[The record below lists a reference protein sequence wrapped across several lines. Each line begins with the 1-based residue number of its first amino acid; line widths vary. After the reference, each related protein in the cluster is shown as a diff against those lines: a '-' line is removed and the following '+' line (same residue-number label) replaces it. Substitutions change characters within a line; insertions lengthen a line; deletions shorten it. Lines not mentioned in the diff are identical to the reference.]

1 MELSDKLE
9 SKFRLDVNQK
19 RALHKLKLFSVADL
33 LFHFPVRYS
42 DISEVKKISE
52 LVPGDKA
59 TIYGKISN
67 LKTRK
72 GFRSKIPMAT
82 GEIED
87 LSGKIKIIWFNQAY
101 LAKMIHEG
109 DSVKLTGRVT
119 QSKGAGVYLANPEF
133 EKMMNIPIDT
143 HETLF
148 TQEGDIKNTGFS
160 YPVYAETRGI
170 TSRWFYHAVTKILSA
185 QGGSA
190 YGGKKF
196 LDTLQDYIPAD
207 ILKKY
212 SLPTLKTS
220 LIWIHKP
227 KKAKDAE
234 SARKRFAFEEVFCIQ
249 LERQHDKFEYRKN
262 KSFQIKP
269 NEKDVK
275 EFLQRF
281 PFTATNSQKK
291 SIDVI
296 LGDMAKNFPMSRL
309 LEGDVGS
316 GKTAVAATASYV
328 VINQMKSIGNP
339 PDRMNSL
346 IRAGLQVAYMA
357 PTEILT
363 TQHFE
368 SFIKYFSPRPE
379 AGGASMPINI
389 GLITGSGC
397 RKFPSKVSPGGWTT
411 ISRAQL
417 LKWVQNGEIPI
428 LIGTHA
434 LIQKTVKFKNLALVV
449 IDEQHRFG
457 VSQRRALARGPKAE
471 QTPIVTKDPK
481 EESNL
486 LYKDLSYIIRGILF
500 DVKKNLGLG
509 HKEQIYQRAFEEE
522 LKKRNINFN
531 KEKQISIFYNK
542 KKIGVYQPDF
552 VIDEKIIVEFKAL
565 PFIGTRETKQLWS
578 YLKGSEYKLAFLV
591 NFGAELEIKRV
602 IYESARNS
610 ANSPRQSAS
619 LPHLLSMTATPIPRT
634 LALTIYGD
642 LDLSLLDEMP
652 AGRKQIIT
660 EIITPDKREET
671 YKEIKKELENGRQLY
686 VICPR
691 IFEADPEKELAL
703 NVKSAVSEAK
713 RLKKEIFTEYEIG
726 VLHSKMSKEKKEEVM
741 QEFTEGK
748 LNILC
753 ATSVVEVGVNVPNA
767 TVIIIEGAERFGLA
781 QLHQLRGRVIRSTHQ
796 AYCYIFAEAKSAK
809 TVERLKALKT
819 AKNGFELA
827 ELDLMLRGAGE
838 LGGTKQW
845 GITDLGME
853 AIKNIKMVEAARA
866 EAVRLIEE
874 DPELDNYPLL
884 KQKVHQK
891 AGEFHFE

>member
-1 MELSDKLE
+1 MQLSDRLAN
-9 SKFRLDVNQK
+9 KFRLNEIQK
-19 RALHKLKLFSVADL
+19 RALNKLKVFSVHDL

-42 DISEVKKISE
+42 DISLVKKISE
-52 LVPGDKA
+52 LIPGEPA
-59 TIYGKISN
+59 TIYGKIAN
-67 LKTRK
+67 LKTKK
-72 GFRSKIPMAT
+72 GWKTKIPMGE

-87 LSGKIKIIWFNQAY
+87 VSGKIKIIWFHQAY
-101 LAKMIHEG
+101 LAKILREG
-109 DSVKLTGRVT
+109 DMVKLTGKVT
-119 QSKGAGVYLANPEF
+119 EGKGGPYLANPEF
-133 EKMMNIPIDT
+133 EKVMDMPIDS
-143 HETLF
+143 HDTLF
-148 TQEGDIKNTGFS
+148 RPSPQPSPQGRGSESSFPLGGGREGVGFS
-160 YPVYAETRGI
+160 YPVYAEARGI
-170 TSRWFYHAVTKILSA
+170 TSKWFYHCVEKVLKDKT
-185 QGGSA
+185 
-190 YGGKKF
+190 
-196 LDTLQDYIPAD
+196 LDNISDYVPAD

-212 SLPTLKTS
+212 NLPSLRTA
-220 LIWIHKP
+220 LIWIHRP
-227 KKAKDAE
+227 RSRQNAE
-234 SARKRFAFEEVFCIQ
+234 SARKRFAFEEVFTIQ
-249 LERQHDKFEYRKN
+249 LHRQRDKLAYQKN
-262 KSFQIKP
+262 KSFQIKLD
-269 NEKDVK
+269 EKSVK

-291 SIDVI
+291 SIEVI
-296 LGDMAKNFPMSRL
+296 LKDMSRNFPMSRL

-328 VINQMKSIGNP
+328 AVKQRPNGQSFGN
-339 PDRMNSL
+339 
-346 IRAGLQVAYMA
+346 LQVAYMA
-357 PTEILT
+357 PTEILA

-368 SFIKYFSPRPE
+368 SFIKYFS
-379 AGGASMPINI
+379 AKGGLPINI

-397 RKFPSKVSPGGWTT
+397 RKFPSKTSVYGPAGGGVNWTT

-417 LKWVQNGEIPI
+417 LKWVANGEIPI

-457 VSQRRALARGPKAE
+457 TAQRRKLVRKD
-471 QTPIVTKDPK
+471 TKG
-481 EESNL
+481 N
-486 LYKDLSYIIRGILF
+486 
-500 DVKKNLGLG
+500 
-509 HKEQIYQRAFEEE
+509 
-522 LKKRNINFN
+522 
-531 KEKQISIFYNK
+531 
-542 KKIGVYQPDF
+542 
-552 VIDEKIIVEFKAL
+552 
-565 PFIGTRETKQLWS
+565 T
-578 YLKGSEYKLAFLV
+578 
-591 NFGAELEIKRV
+591 
-602 IYESARNS
+602 SA
-610 ANSPRQSAS
+610 
-619 LPHLLSMTATPIPRT
+619 PHLLSMTATPIPRT

-796 AYCYIFAEAKSAK
+796 AYCYIFAEAKSGK
-809 TVERLKALKT
+809 TMERLKAIKT

-838 LGGTKQW
+838 LGGMKQW

-866 EAVRLIEE
+866 EAVRLIAA
-874 DPELDNYPLL
+874 DPELLNYPLL
-884 KQKVHQK
+884 KQKVRDK